1 MGSPTRESCR
11 IACLAVALLA
21 AGCQTAPPQAETP
34 APAPVAAE
42 AAAPVFTGSL
52 GTAATHYRIGPSDVL
67 EVTVFGVPEL
77 SSMVQ
82 VSSAGQISLP
92 LIGAVA
98 AGGRTVAELEAQIA
112 ALLGATY
119 LQSPQVSVFVKEAVS
134 QRVTVGGAVRRPG
147 VFPLVGE
154 ATLLQM
160 IALAQGLDPVADD
173 RNVLVFRTSGGQRQ
187 VARFDLAAIST
198 GRAADPAIH
207 AGDIVMVDQ
216 SGAKAAW
223 RNITQALP
231 VISLFTPLM

>member
-1 MGSPTRESCR
+1 MGSLTRESCR
-11 IACLAVALLA
+11 IACLAVALLTA
-21 AGCQTAPPQAETP
+21 ACQTTPRQAETP
-34 APAPVAAE
+34 SPVPVA

-52 GTAATHYRIGPSDVL
+52 GTAAPQYRIGPSDVL

-77 SSMVQ
+77 SSTVQ

-98 AGGRTVAELEAQIA
+98 AGGKTVSELEAEIA
-112 ALLGATY
+112 STLGATY
-119 LQSPQVSVFVKEAVS
+119 LQSPQVSVFVKEAVA

-173 RNVLVFRTSGGQRQ
+173 RNVLVFRTSGGGRQ